1 MYEEKCLLR
10 LGSNI
15 KILRNASQITQA
27 ELARRIGISQTHL
40 CNIEHNNVQISLK
53 LLLRVANVLGCSLE
67 CIIGVNA
74 VTIAKRV
81 EAQCKVKSEPVR
93 NEDKNTAKQEVYSLE
108 EILLLLRLLQLS

>member
-1 MYEEKCLLR
+1 MYDEKSLQGIGNKIKLLR
-10 LGSNI
+10 TLHKISQQELSQQLGV
-15 KILRNASQITQA
+15 
-27 ELARRIGISQTHL
+27 SQTHL

-108 EILLLLRLLQLS
+108 EIRLLLKLLQLS

>member
-1 MYEEKCLLR
+1 MYEEKSLLR

-15 KILRNASQITQA
+15 KILRSASQITQA
-27 ELARRIGISQTHL
+27 EMARRIGISQTHL

-74 VTIAKRV
+74 VTIARRA
-81 EAQCKVKSEPVR
+81 EAYCKVKPEAVR

-108 EILLLLRLLQLS
+108 EIRLLLKLLQLS

>member
-15 KILRNASQITQA
+15 KILRNASH
-27 ELARRIGISQTHL
+27 IGISQTHL

-93 NEDKNTAKQEVYSLE
+93 NEDKNTVKQELYSLE
-108 EILLLLRLLQLS
+108 EIRLLLKLLQLS

>member
-15 KILRNASQITQA
+15 TILRNASQITQQSWPGV
-27 ELARRIGISQTHL
+27 LASVRHIYAI
-40 CNIEHNNVQISLK
+40 IEHNNVQISLK

-81 EAQCKVKSEPVR
+81 EAQCKVKSENR
-93 NEDKNTAKQEVYSLE
+93 
-108 EILLLLRLLQLS
+108 